1 MRSVTKE
8 AYAIV
13 LATCKMSIEIF
24 DCLKPACIQAIIP
37 IQISDFYYFTLFT
50 KFKILHT
57 IYKKYTN

>member
-1 MRSVTKE
+1 
-8 AYAIV
+8 
-13 LATCKMSIEIF
+13 MSIEIF